1 MFLKILRFFGPD
13 RPRKGS
19 DHKKKELKLSSNFIK
34 DYDKLDLFTIKH
46 FQEENFFQST
56 VHKILMRNEDGI
68 PAERQNGSGT
78 TAKIMTKSDNI
89 YFDQTL
95 RKPAKV
101 YLHYE

>member
-1 MFLKILRFFGPD
+1 MFLKILRSFGPD
-13 RPRKGS
+13 RPKKGS
-19 DHKKKELKLSSNFIK
+19 DHMKKELS
-34 DYDKLDLFTIKH
+34 
-46 FQEENFFQST
+46 
-56 VHKILMRNEDGI
+56 
-68 PAERQNGSGT
+68 T